1 MNKYKI
7 EVVLIK
13 GLKKILGFFPL
24 MLRFKFAEFLGMLTY
39 YIIKKRRS
47 LTFENLKIA
56 FPEKSVK
63 ELRKIA
69 KESYKTVAKN
79 TFIPLFLTEL
89 IEKKAIEIDN
99 INLAKELYGR
109 GKGLILTT
117 LHMGGFEAGFS
128 LAKWFDVYTV
138 FKKQKNPYLN
148 DLMTSYREKTGAK
161 TILKN
166 VENGS
171 NDKIAE
177 CFRNK
182 GLLILASDQYSNG
195 VDIEF
200 FGKTAHAAGS
210 PEKGINALHALIHL
224 YNVLHSHQSSKFKN
238 LNIHGVI
245 TDGGKAPNVIPDYA
259 KARFYIRGT
268 ASSESREAVN
278 AIEDILKG
286 IDKAFG
292 TTSKLTYFQNRVDH
306 FILTPEFDKLFCD
319 IYEDYTGTPLETGQ
333 TKPGGSTDAANVS
346 HVTPVIHPYLAIG
359 DSSLTGHTIEF
370 ADAACSEKGFGT
382 LLLAVKLLSL
392 TALELYKDSELLG
405 KIKDDWNKSINSP
418 K

>member
-13 GLKKILGFFPL
+13 GLKKILEFFPL

-128 LAKWFDVYTV
+128 LAEWFDVYTV

-200 FGKTAHAAGS
+200 FGKSTKANEG
-210 PEKGINALHALIHL
+210 
-224 YNVLHSHQSSKFKN
+224 
-238 LNIHGVI
+238 NILLAI
-245 TDGGKAPNVIPDYA
+245 KYKAPVILAYSVFKKDRINITFV
-259 KARFYIRGT
+259 KELEIEKIGKL
-268 ASSESREAVN
+268 RETLQYN
-278 AIEDILKG
+278 
-286 IDKAFG
+286 
-292 TTSKLTYFQNRVDH
+292 TQ
-306 FILTPEFDKLFCD
+306 KLFYD
-319 IYEDYTGTPLETGQ
+319 FEELIKKYPGQ
-333 TKPGGSTDAANVS
+333 YMWQHNRW
-346 HVTPVIHPYLAIG
+346 
-359 DSSLTGHTIEF
+359 
-370 ADAACSEKGFGT
+370 
-382 LLLAVKLLSL
+382 
-392 TALELYKDSELLG
+392 
-405 KIKDDWNKSINSP
+405 KI
-418 K
+418 

>member
-13 GLKKILGFFPL
+13 GLRKILGFFPL

-56 FPEKSVK
+56 FPEKTVK
-63 ELRKIA
+63 ELKKIA

-79 TFIPLFLTEL
+79 TFVPLFLTEL
-89 IEKKAIEIDN
+89 IEEKAIEIDN
-99 INLAKELYGR
+99 IKLAKELYGR

-128 LAKWFDVYTV
+128 LAEWFNVYTV

-148 DLMTSYREKTGAK
+148 DLMTNYREKTGAK

-171 NDKIAE
+171 NEKIAE

-182 GLLILASDQYSNG
+182 GLLILASDQYSDG

-200 FGKTAHAAGS
+200 FGKPTKANEG
-210 PEKGINALHALIHL
+210 
-224 YNVLHSHQSSKFKN
+224 
-238 LNIHGVI
+238 NILL
-245 TDGGKAPNVIPDYA
+245 
-259 KARFYIRGT
+259 
-268 ASSESREAVN
+268 
-278 AIEDILKG
+278 AIKY
-286 IDKAFG
+286 K
-292 TTSKLTYFQNRVDH
+292 
-306 FILTPEFDKLFCD
+306 
-319 IYEDYTGTPLETGQ
+319 
-333 TKPGGSTDAANVS
+333 
-346 HVTPVIHPYLAIG
+346 TPVILAYSVFKKDKINITFVKELEIEKIG
-359 DSSLTGHTIEF
+359 KLRE
-370 ADAACSEKGFGT
+370 T
-382 LLLAVKLLSL
+382 LQYNTQKLFYDYE
-392 TALELYKDSELLG
+392 ELIKKYPEQYMWQHNRW
-405 KIKDDWNKSINSP
+405 KI
-418 K
+418 